1 MGSLDS
7 AKEHRALT
15 REEYIATGRSYVEN
29 KSDAGRQKRHDIYTE
44 YERYRNWKRSNDQLD
59 INDVVLELI
68 IKLQVARQKGYNG
81 EQAGGWIQM
90 FHAVYLDEIQDFSYA
105 SIYLICSIAGWST
118 LHWVFAGDTAQMIS
132 PGCSFKFDGLK
143 EVLLAVK
150 PGIERQVKDV
160 IKLTRN
166 YRVTQ
171 DVLEFSN
178 SILAVAKQ
186 SFPKDIRYL
195 RPEGAFLLACF

>member
-178 SILAVAKQ
+178 VRAAPELL
-186 SFPKDIRYL
+186 SFR
-195 RPEGAFLLACF
+195 